1 MEAEEA
7 IINICSG
14 KDSEGRQSIIVV
26 EEKVNG
32 IMQRQASSGI
42 SPMPT
47 ATVPVP
53 ISQEDLAL
61 VNSED
66 G

>member
-32 IMQRQASSGI
+32 TMQRQGSTGI
-42 SPMPT
+42 SPVPT
-47 ATVPVP
+47 ANVPVP
-53 ISQEDLAL
+53 IT
-61 VNSED
+61 
-66 G
+66 